1 MHLTA
6 FETLSLTTTPVGGPD
21 RPPSKRMIEQMRID
35 EQERRQALR
44 EGRAPPS
51 NPQGSDE
58 GYLAYMS
65 RQVQERTERLGIVGD
80 SMDRLEENSSNF
92 ASDVGK
98 YVQNQKR
105 KAVFGGK
112 SFALVKIAP
121 CVVRYMRLTDLFGSP
136 WVEVWFL
143 GFSLKQT
150 GCYLYRDAAVRKV
163 DTQLKTIS
171 VASGSFVYRSPQL
184 SPLAMMNI
192 HADGHGSNI
201 FTWLKRLTIWQVICI
216 FTIHVCHTRD

>member
-1 MHLTA
+1 
-6 FETLSLTTTPVGGPD
+6 
-21 RPPSKRMIEQMRID
+21 MIEQMRID

-51 NPQGSDE
+51 DPQGSDE

-98 YVQNQKR
+98 YIQSQKR

-121 CVVRYMRLTDLFGSP
+121 CVVRHMRLTDLFGSP
-136 WVEVWFL
+136 WVQVWFL

-150 GCYLYRDAAVRKV
+150 GCYLYRDAVVRKV

-171 VASGSFVYRSPQL
+171 VALGSFVYRWPQL
-184 SPLAMMNI
+184 PPLAMMNI
-192 HADGHGSNI
+192 HADGHGSKYIDLPHTPHHLAGDLHLRHPCLSYSRLNNARTYLY
-201 FTWLKRLTIWQVICI
+201 FTGKTYPASVMEVFQW
-216 FTIHVCHTRD
+216 